1 MSTMSQNESQAF
13 EEGLV
18 NFKKRLSKKELED
31 FEGTKLEDLKITINR
46 IQEGQENVKQNMD
59 MTRVGSFLEAMEQFG
74 KILDVF
80 LNASPFV
87 AFVWGPM
94 KFMLMVMHPF
104 DLFHSLLLEGMD
116 DDVRYF
122 HFGGKIANNLP
133 IDCSQLRG
141 RF

>member
-31 FEGTKLEDLKITINR
+31 FQGTKLEDLKITINR

-94 KFMLMVMHPF
+94 KFMLMVRHPS
-104 DLFHSLLLEGMD
+104 DLFEILLLEGMRSD
-116 DDVRYF
+116 IF
-122 HFGGKIANNLP
+122 HFGKKMLTISP
-133 IDCSQLRG
+133 
-141 RF
+141 

>member
-31 FEGTKLEDLKITINR
+31 FQGTKLEDLKITINR

-94 KFMLMVMHPF
+94 KFMLMVRHPS
-104 DLFHSLLLEGMD
+104 DLFEILLLEGMRSD
-116 DDVRYF
+116 SF
-122 HFGGKIANNLP
+122 HFGKKKANNLP
-133 IDCSQLRG
+133 IDCSQLPG